1 MIWSMK
7 TVLNIGFLLG
17 LVLMVSC
24 ETAFDYSPYC
34 IDFSGKDKDVNLKNI
49 DRIIDHPAN
58 DTIQIAFTGDTH
70 NFFDELGFFVEKVN
84 TMDAVNFVI
93 HVGDIA
99 DFGLPKQYLWGNS
112 FLSQLKVP
120 YLVTIGNHDLVG
132 NGMEAYMEMYG
143 PLNFSFIY
151 QSYKFIFLN
160 TNSLEFQYNGLV
172 PDLLWLEQQ
181 LLPSNEFNG
190 VVLVF
195 HLPPGMGFDPSLE
208 AGFYQTISKFN
219 NVIVALHGHLHGF
232 EMYYPTTDSI
242 PYVDVYGVEYSMMTT
257 IKIFNRQ
264 IYVDEI
270 PF

>member
-1 MIWSMK
+1 M
-7 TVLNIGFLLG
+7 LNIGFLLG
-17 LVLMVSC
+17 LMLMVSC
-24 ETAFDYSPYC
+24 ETVFDYSPYC
-34 IDFSGKDKDVNLKNI
+34 INFTGKDKDVNLKNI
-49 DRIIDHPAN
+49 DRIINQPAN

-70 NFFDELGFFVEKVN
+70 NFFDELEFFVEKVN
-84 TMDAVNFVI
+84 AMEAIDFVI

-112 FLSQLKVP
+112 LLSQLKAP

-143 PLNFSFIY
+143 LLNFSFIY
-151 QSYKFIFLN
+151 QGFKFVFIN

-172 PDLLWLEQQ
+172 PDLHWLEQQ
-181 LLPSNEFNG
+181 LLPSNEFNS

-195 HLPPGMGFDPSLE
+195 HLPPGIGFDPNLE
-208 AGFYQTISKFN
+208 EGFYQTISKFN
-219 NVIVALHGHLHGF
+219 NVIAVFHGHSHHF

-242 PYVDVYGVEYSMMTT
+242 PFVNVYGVEHGMMTT
-257 IKIFNRQ
+257 IKLFNKQ
-264 IYVDEI
+264 IYVEEI